1 MNRFFCVAIILTLP
15 FVCHAESK
23 PLKKPQGTF
32 VKEGGDQKV
41 TMTFKDDQL
50 TVLLGEGELK
60 VEAAFSVTG
69 EVVFGSIIKVE
80 KGSDGGGPSKR
91 DLFSFEVKMDKSE
104 MTVSDLRGTHTSDES
119 KRVVE
124 GNYKQQK

>member
-1 MNRFFCVAIILTLP
+1 MCRIFSVAILFAMPLL
-15 FVCHAESK
+15 CHAESK
-23 PLKKPQGTF
+23 PLKKPQGTY
-32 VKEGGDQKV
+32 VKEGSDQKV
-41 TMTFKDDQL
+41 TMVFKDDQL
-50 TVLLGEGELK
+50 TVLLGEGDIK

-80 KGSDGGGPSKR
+80 KGTDGGGPNKR

-124 GNYKQQK
+124 GTYKLQK